1 MASGAPVEPAGTAG
15 AAASAARRTARP
27 MPVAGEPPR
36 RSVLG
41 DTAHEIIKQLILDG
55 RLAPGARISM
65 DGLARE
71 LDVSPTPIR
80 EALARLDAEGLVSK
94 RPMAGYTV
102 SPQLDRGALEDLYR
116 MRLLLEPEAARLAA
130 YRAVDLTKLTE
141 RMADVPAGEGY
152 GAHRS
157 QSDLDARFHD
167 AIALAS
173 GSPLLREAISRLR
186 AHMHLYRL
194 YWRSGIATAT
204 AAEHQRI
211 AVALAAGDKPEAAA
225 EAMRAHLSASRDR
238 LIQFAAQY

>member
-1 MASGAPVEPAGTAG
+1 MAN
-15 AAASAARRTARP
+15 
-27 MPVAGEPPR
+27 GELPR
-36 RSVLG
+36 SSVLG
-41 DTAHEIIKQLILDG
+41 DTAHEVIKQLIMDG
-55 RLAPGARISM
+55 RLVPGARISM

-71 LDVSPTPIR
+71 LGVSPTPIR

-102 SPQLDRGALEDLYR
+102 SPQLDRGAFEDLYR

-130 YRAVDLTKLTE
+130 HRSVDLTKLTE
-141 RMADVPAGEGY
+141 RMADVPAREDY
-152 GAHRS
+152 SAYRS

-173 GSPLLREAISRLR
+173 GSPLLREAIGRLR

-194 YWRSGIATAT
+194 YWHSGIATAT
-204 AAEHQRI
+204 AAEHHRI
-211 AVALAAGDKPEAAA
+211 AAALAAGETETAA

-238 LIQFAAQY
+238 LIQFAAP